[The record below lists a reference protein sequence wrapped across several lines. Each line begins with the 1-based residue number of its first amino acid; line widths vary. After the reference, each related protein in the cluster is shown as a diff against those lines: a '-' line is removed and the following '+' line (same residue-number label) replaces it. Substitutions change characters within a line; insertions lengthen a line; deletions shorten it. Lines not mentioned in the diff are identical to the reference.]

1 MQRSR
6 AKNEIRSLWQRD
18 FIWSTAFWFASY
30 SGKECL
36 QILTTFFFP
45 FSKRHHRRKYIQ
57 ETIKWNFL
65 ILLWWLLCTYYQLY
79 CPIIFLRNHL
89 CQGGTVRDRNLTHV
103 PKKKR
108 RVHIQCHPYRYE
120 EDNINC
126 SYSLVRKLCVD
137 CVLQLV
143 RVWRKCHDSSLKL
156 LRIVKNKQTNKL
168 KIKFSTLKAKII
180 FEQKKKLQVVLPL
193 TSCDLS
199 SQCLWAF
206 IHGFPSFFCLFVF

>member
-6 AKNEIRSLWQRD
+6 TKNEIRSLWQRD
-18 FIWSTAFWFASY
+18 FIWSTAFWFTSY

-57 ETIKWNFL
+57 ETISWNFL

-103 PKKKR
+103 PKKREEFIFSVILIVTKKTIYT
-108 RVHIQCHPYRYE
+108 VHILLYE
-120 EDNINC
+120 
-126 SYSLVRKLCVD
+126 SYAWTPFYS
-137 CVLQLV
+137 
-143 RVWRKCHDSSLKL
+143 
-156 LRIVKNKQTNKL
+156 
-168 KIKFSTLKAKII
+168 
-180 FEQKKKLQVVLPL
+180 
-193 TSCDLS
+193 
-199 SQCLWAF
+199 
-206 IHGFPSFFCLFVF
+206 

>member
-1 MQRSR
+1 MWPFSCATPRRQRQDQRQPFSCATQIIIYPDQNACAYKLTLIPIRKITMLDDKNAHWKAYSQEFPSPINKPVQRSR

-65 ILLWWLLCTYYQLY
+65 ILLWWLLCTYYQLLY

-103 PKKKR
+103 PKKR
-108 RVHIQCHPYRYE
+108 E
-120 EDNINC
+120 EFIF
-126 SYSLVRKLCVD
+126 SVIL
-137 CVLQLV
+137 
-143 RVWRKCHDSSLKL
+143 
-156 LRIVKNKQTNKL
+156 IVT
-168 KIKFSTLKAKII
+168 
-180 FEQKKKLQVVLPL
+180 KK
-193 TSCDLS
+193 T
-199 SQCLWAF
+199 
-206 IHGFPSFFCLFVF
+206 I